1 VIQPDADVRHH
12 LYEHLHHD
20 QLVQQEQMNR
30 ASARLI
36 LELLFERYRPKSV
49 LDVGCG
55 IGTWLSV
62 AGELGVADMAGV
74 EGPWLDRKLARI
86 PEALISTVELEQP
99 FDLGRRFDLV
109 INLEVAEHLS
119 PDAAE
124 SFIGSLTKHA
134 DVVLFSAA
142 IPFQGGTHH
151 VNEQF
156 PDYWE
161 KIFDGLGYVVL
172 DFIRPQIWYSS
183 DVLFWLRQNTLV
195 FAKEALT
202 QGRGPFA
209 GMSAA
214 GPLSLVHPELYMA
227 RVGSIAEH
235 GAIVDLL
242 LSGKTISAQRGP
254 DGSLVIEVTDKGK

>member
-1 VIQPDADVRHH
+1 VIQPDADARHH
-12 LYEHLHHD
+12 LYENLHRD
-20 QLVQQEQMNR
+20 QLVQQEEVNR

-62 AGELGVADMAGV
+62 ASELGVADMDGV
-74 EGPWLDRKLARI
+74 DGPWLDRKLARI
-86 PEALISTVELEQP
+86 PEALISTVELEQ
-99 FDLGRRFDLV
+99 
-109 INLEVAEHLS
+109 H
-119 PDAAE
+119 
-124 SFIGSLTKHA
+124 T

-161 KIFDGLGYVVL
+161 KIFDGFGYVAL
-172 DFIRPQIWYSS
+172 DFIRPRIWYSG
-183 DVLFWLRQNTLV
+183 DVHFWLRQNTLV

-202 QGRGPFA
+202 RGRGPFA
-209 GMSAA
+209 GMSAT

-227 RVGSIAEH
+227 RVASIAEH
-235 GAIVDLL
+235 GPILDLL